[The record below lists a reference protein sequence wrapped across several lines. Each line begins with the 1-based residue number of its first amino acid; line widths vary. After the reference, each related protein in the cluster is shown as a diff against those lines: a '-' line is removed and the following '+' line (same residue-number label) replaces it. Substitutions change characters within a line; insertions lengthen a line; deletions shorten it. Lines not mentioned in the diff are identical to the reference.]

1 MIQYIQRN
9 LLRKTL
15 RSFSSDTINDIY
27 INSEVVKILKNR
39 KINIYN
45 IDYDTQYETRDH
57 KNLKKKN
64 NFYRSNVSPKL
75 GNNLKVFYSDIY
87 SSR

>member
-9 LLRKTL
+9 FLRKTL

-45 IDYDTQYETRDH
+45 IDYDTQYGTRDH
-57 KNLKKKN
+57 KNIKKN
-64 NFYRSNVSPKL
+64 NKLFKSNVSPNL
-75 GNNLKVFYSDIY
+75 GTNLKFFYSDIY